1 MKSSILSS
9 SCDPIRYGNRCH
21 HPFGR
26 RDKVRCLDIRPTW
39 KMFTRCIFE
48 TSRPIQ
54 AGIGILA
61 SWVGSKGRNDCR
73 RIGRD
78 VGRIVECQ
86 LWWARSCS
94 LAVEKQIV
102 GWMRE
107 LMGFPSSANGV
118 FVTGSS
124 IANFLAILVARNAA
138 THFEVRETGI
148 DPAGKWTVYASDRVH
163 RCIGQAL
170 DMAGLG
176 SHRCDACPSIARTAW
191 ISTLIGD
198 DPTRSTAGKKPLC
211 IVATAG
217 SVDTGAIDPL
227 EGLHRIAKQE
237 GMWFHVDGAFGAL
250 GMMSSEIAPRLRGLE
265 RADSIAFDFHKWAQV
280 PYDAGFVLFRDGE
293 LQRKSFH
300 AEADYLQRSEVGMSA
315 GSPWPCDLGPDLSR
329 GFRALKT
336 WMTLQAYGSEKL
348 GRIMTQTCRWL
359 RSWVSESKNIT
370 SWNCLHRSSSTL
382 SAFDSSIRTCQL
394 RTRCDQCEIVNLL
407 HIGGL
412 VAPSSTKIDGRSA
425 IRAALFN
432 HRTTTQDIDTLLHE
446 VQRLG
451 EKALYRLRPVRAA

>member
-1 MKSSILSS
+1 
-9 SCDPIRYGNRCH
+9 
-21 HPFGR
+21 
-26 RDKVRCLDIRPTW
+26 
-39 KMFTRCIFE
+39 
-48 TSRPIQ
+48 
-54 AGIGILA
+54 
-61 SWVGSKGRNDCR
+61 
-73 RIGRD
+73 
-78 VGRIVECQ
+78 
-86 LWWARSCS
+86 
-94 LAVEKQIV
+94 
-102 GWMRE
+102 
-107 LMGFPSSANGV
+107 
-118 FVTGSS
+118 
-124 IANFLAILVARNAA
+124 
-138 THFEVRETGI
+138 
-148 DPAGKWTVYASDRVH
+148 
-163 RCIGQAL
+163 
-170 DMAGLG
+170 MAGLG
-176 SHRCDACPSIARTAW
+176 NHALRRVPVDRSHRMEI
-191 ISTLIGD
+191 
-198 DPTRSTAGKKPLC
+198 RSLQEMIQQDRAAGKKPLC

-348 GRIMTQTCRWL
+348 GRIMTQTCRL
-359 RSWVSESKNIT
+359 AQVLGQRIKEHHQLELLAPIELNIVCFRFFD
-370 SWNCLHRSSSTL
+370 SNL
-382 SAFDSSIRTCQL
+382 SASDLDAINS
-394 RTRCDQCEIVNLL
+394 EIVDLL
-407 HIGGL
+407 QLGGL

>member
-9 SCDPIRYGNRCH
+9 SCDPIPYGNRCH

-26 RDKVRCLDIRPTW
+26 RDKVRCLDIRPIW

-48 TSRPIQ
+48 TSRLIR

-61 SWVGSKGRNDCR
+61 SWVGSKGRNDRR

-94 LAVEKQIV
+94 V
-102 GWMRE
+102 GCGKADRWLDAR
-107 LMGFPSSANGV
+107 LDGV
-118 FVTGSS
+118 S
-124 IANFLAILVARNAA
+124 ILRQWCLCHGLIHRNFLAILVARNAA
-138 THFEVRETGI
+138 THFEARETGI
-148 DPAGKWTVYASDRVH
+148 DPAGKWTVNASDRVH

-176 SHRCDACPSIARTAW
+176 NHALRRVPVDRSHRMEI
-191 ISTLIGD
+191 
-198 DPTRSTAGKKPLC
+198 RSLQEMIQQDRAAGKKPLC

-280 PYDAGFVLFRDGE
+280 PYDADSFSFATENCKESPFTRRRTIFRGAKWECRQDRLG
-293 LQRKSFH
+293 L
-300 AEADYLQRSEVGMSA
+300 AT
-315 GSPWPCDLGPDLSR
+315 WDLI
-329 GFRALKT
+329 FRA
-336 WMTLQAYGSEKL
+336 
-348 GRIMTQTCRWL
+348 
-359 RSWVSESKNIT
+359 
-370 SWNCLHRSSSTL
+370 
-382 SAFDSSIRTCQL
+382 AF
-394 RTRCDQCEIVNLL
+394 E
-407 HIGGL
+407 
-412 VAPSSTKIDGRSA
+412 PSRRG
-425 IRAALFN
+425 
-432 HRTTTQDIDTLLHE
+432 
-446 VQRLG
+446 
-451 EKALYRLRPVRAA
+451 